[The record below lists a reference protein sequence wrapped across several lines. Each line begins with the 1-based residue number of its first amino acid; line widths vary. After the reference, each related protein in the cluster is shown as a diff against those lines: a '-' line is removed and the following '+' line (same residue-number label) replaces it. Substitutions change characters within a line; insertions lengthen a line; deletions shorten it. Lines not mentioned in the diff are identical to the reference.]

1 MFSIFSAHLQGIF
14 QLAMF
19 DYHKFHQ
26 NWNSIPAM
34 SDANDLGQGY
44 LDDPPRADRMEGAEN
59 KAVHVLCRYR
69 RGGP

>member
-1 MFSIFSAHLQGIF
+1 
-14 QLAMF
+14 MF

-26 NWNSIPAM
+26 NWSSIPAM

-44 LDDPPRADRMEGAEN
+44 LDDPPGADRMEGAEN